1 MVSGCIFRLFCFSA
15 DEEGEE
21 EGDLNSEVIDYES
34 PEQLDQQL
42 VTLSLLPDSRWKN
55 LLHLDIIKVSMSLVV
70 VCGENRV
77 TDWVSNPG
85 GPQNV
90 TVLLL

>member
-1 MVSGCIFRLFCFSA
+1 MPKKHEFSSA
-15 DEEGEE
+15 DEEGE
-21 EGDLNSEVIDYES
+21 GDADLNTEMIEYES
-34 PEQLDQQL
+34 PEQLDEQL
-42 VTLSLLPDSRWKN
+42 VTLSMLADSRWKN